1 MFVVEFG
8 TLMFSIPL
16 DGTSF
21 CLIFLNVLALIFW
34 NCLTLSLGQCLGNVW
49 CCLLGAAFGANFG
62 LYLNKQQLV
71 ALYLKIRFG
80 LPVSVFFFIAFCK
93 PIGGTL

>member
-1 MFVVEFG
+1 MFGAAFWA
-8 TLMFSIPL
+8 MF
-16 DGTSF
+16 
-21 CLIFLNVLALIFW
+21 
-34 NCLTLSLGQCLGNVW
+34 
-49 CCLLGAAFGANFG
+49 GAAFGANFG

-80 LPVSVFFFIAFCK
+80 LPVSVCFFIAFCK